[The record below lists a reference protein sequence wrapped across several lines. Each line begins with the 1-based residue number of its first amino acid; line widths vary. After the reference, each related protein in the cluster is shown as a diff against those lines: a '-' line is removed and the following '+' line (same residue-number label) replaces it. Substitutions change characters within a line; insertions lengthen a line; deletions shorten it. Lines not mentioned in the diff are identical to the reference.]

1 MAQERKLW
9 GQPLT
14 RDSSPMQGQAFEVS
28 ISRPYY
34 IRLGEKAV
42 GSALDTGQLTSAG
55 IGV

>member
-14 RDSSPMQGQAFEVS
+14 RDSPPIQGQAFEIS

-34 IRLGEKAV
+34 IRLGEFVEKVTA
-42 GSALDTGQLTSAG
+42 D
-55 IGV
+55 